1 MLTQEAFTDWLFVA
15 GHVEVVKS
23 KSKEVDVG
31 DHCMFFYKQQEKTIP

>member
-1 MLTQEAFTDWLFVA
+1 MLTQEAFTDCLWQ

-23 KSKEVDVG
+23 KYKEVDVG